1 MLAYEVAV
9 TTIGPD
15 GDIIAEWS
23 VFTSFDRSEAEK
35 VYVAL
40 KPINKTAE
48 LREWKCEDDD
58 YFTDPINAIEFS
70 KEFEL
75 IEPDSEPNKEET
87 GYQIYVKRPGEKAYT
102 KWFSDDSLNWFSDE
116 EKASKR
122 AAELTDF
129 WKSWGDYHYIAVACR
144 RHTK

>member
-9 TTIGPD
+9 TSLNAEGE
-15 GDIIAEWS
+15 IIAEWCIIA
-23 VFTSFDRSEAEK
+23 SFNWDEAER
-35 VYVAL
+35 VYKAI
-40 KPINKTAE
+40 KPINNSAE
-48 LREWKCEDDD
+48 LREWKCEDD
-58 YFTDPINAIEFS
+58 FTNPVEAIEFS

-87 GYQIYVKRPGEKAYT
+87 GYQIYVKRPGEKVYT

-122 AAELTDF
+122 ASELTDF